1 MKSTH
6 WESVCALHKT
16 ALPNPSTCVC
26 CWHRG
31 IFGEGRQL
39 CQSFSSP
46 FRRWSRFGSGLR
58 NVGGDEPKKT
68 KAIVHSRLEDKCAI
82 NVHFLCFS
90 YICPLRNLV
99 MWRLKESRDLTWH
112 WFWTWRY
119 HGDVELSMGRSIEW
133 MGCRF
138 TWPSLLPM

>member
-16 ALPNPSTCVC
+16 ALPNPSTCVR

-31 IFGEGRQL
+31 VFGEGRQL